1 MTRWIASLFLGL
13 LLGLPLLAGT
23 ARAQAPATNTTDE
36 IIRRGRILVAIDTN
50 NPPWGMLDAG
60 MQPEG
65 IDVEVATLL
74 AKYMGVK
81 LEIVPVT
88 SQNRIPFILTGKADL
103 VMATLTITPERALQ
117 IWFSDPYAAQESI
130 IMAPAASAIAS
141 FDDLKGKKVSVV
153 RGAIQDPMVMRLA
166 PGATMMRF
174 DNDASTIQALVTKQV
189 DATATGF
196 LIPAQTNKLAPG
208 ANYEKKL
215 SLGWQHL
222 AIGMKRG
229 DIDLLRWVN
238 TFVYH
243 TRNNGELAA
252 IFKKYSGVDLPPL
265 PSF

>member
-13 LLGLPLLAGT
+13 LLLGGT
-23 ARAQAPATNTTDE
+23 ARAQAPATATTDE
-36 IIRRGRILVAIDTN
+36 IIRRGKIMVAIDTN
-50 NPPWGMLDAG
+50 NPPWGMLDTS

-65 IDVEVATLL
+65 IDVAVATLL

-88 SQNRIPFILTGKADL
+88 SQNRIPFVVTGKADL

-130 IMAPAASAIAS
+130 IMAPAASSIAS

-153 RGAIQDPMVMRLA
+153 RGAIQDPMVARLA
-166 PGATMMRF
+166 PGAAMMRF

-196 LIPAQTNKLAPG
+196 LIPAQTNKLVPG
-208 ANYEKKL
+208 ANFEKKL

>member
-1 MTRWIASLFLGL
+1 MRRVFSAV
-13 LLGLPLLAGT
+13 LLALALIAPAAHAQVGT
-23 ARAQAPATNTTDE
+23 ATTDE
-36 IIRRGRILVAIDTN
+36 IIKRGKILIAIDTN
-50 NPPWGMLDAG
+50 NPPWGMLDTS
-60 MQPEG
+60 MKPEG
-65 IDVEVATLL
+65 IDVDVANLL
-74 AKYMGVK
+74 AKYMGVQ

-88 SQNRIPFILTGKADL
+88 SQNRIPFIVTGKADL

-130 IMAPAASAIAS
+130 IMAPASTSITS

-153 RGAIQDPMVMRLA
+153 RGAIQAPMVQKLA
-166 PGATMMRF
+166 PGANLMQF
-174 DNDASTIQALVTKQV
+174 DNDATTIQALMTKQV

-196 LIPAQTNKLAPG
+196 LIPAQTNKLQPG

-222 AIGMKRG
+222 AIGMKKG
-229 DIDLLRWVN
+229 NADLHRWVN

-243 TRNNGELAA
+243 TRNNGELGE

-265 PSF
+265 PSY

>member
-1 MTRWIASLFLGL
+1 MRRRFTAL
-13 LLGLPLLAGT
+13 LLGLVLLAGP
-23 ARAQAPATNTTDE
+23 ASAQSTSGATTDE
-36 IIRRGRILVAIDTN
+36 IIKRGKILVAIDTN
-50 NPPWGMLDAG
+50 NPPWGMLDTT

-65 IDVEVATLL
+65 IDVNVAQLL
-74 AKYMGVK
+74 AKYMGVQ

-88 SQNRIPFILTGKADL
+88 SQNRIPFIVTGKADL
-103 VMATLTITPERALQ
+103 VMATLTVTPERALQ

-130 IMAPAASAIAS
+130 VMAPAATAITS

-153 RGAIQDPMVMRLA
+153 RGAIQDPMVVRLA

-174 DNDASTIQALVTKQV
+174 DNDASTIQALVTRQV

-222 AIGMKRG
+222 AIGMRRG
-229 DIDLLRWVN
+229 NIDLLRWVN